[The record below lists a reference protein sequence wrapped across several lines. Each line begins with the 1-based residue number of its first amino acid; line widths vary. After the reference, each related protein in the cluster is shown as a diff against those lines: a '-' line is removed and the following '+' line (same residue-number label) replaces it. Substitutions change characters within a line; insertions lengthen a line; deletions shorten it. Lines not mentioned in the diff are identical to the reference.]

1 MCGSSASCGA
11 LYFARKR
18 KVTTKH
24 LREFSARY
32 FGPFGGYAQQYLF
45 HHARTTHA
53 ARKKIQM
60 KFDAA
65 LTPADI
71 SRLPERD
78 LSATTCVVFDVLR
91 ATSSMITALANGAA
105 EIFPAKTIE
114 EARALREKMP
124 DALLGGERH
133 GERIEGFDLGNNPF
147 EYIAALRRD
156 NGSSARRRTA
166 PSRSAP
172 ASTPGRVLVGALLN
186 IAALRDELAR
196 SQPAEVLLVCAG
208 TFETFA
214 LEDAI
219 AAGLLAAEFPD
230 AELTDAAVRRGSLRQ
245 SGFSPRPST
254 GCSPRA
260 TAARSRHGA
269 GRIRSSGALNSRV
282 LAVIGAMDGTIIRR
296 L

>member
-1 MCGSSASCGA
+1 
-11 LYFARKR
+11 
-18 KVTTKH
+18 
-24 LREFSARY
+24 
-32 FGPFGGYAQQYLF
+32 
-45 HHARTTHA
+45 
-53 ARKKIQM
+53 M
-60 KFDAA
+60 KFDAS

-78 LSATTCVVFDVLR
+78 LSGTTCVVFDVLR

-147 EYIAALRRD
+147 EYAAHSGRRIISTTTNGTIALRACER
-156 NGSSARRRTA
+156 A
-166 PSRSAP
+166 
-172 ASTPGRVLVGALLN
+172 GRVLVGALLN
-186 IAALRDELAR
+186 LAALRDELAR
-196 SQPAEVLLVCAG
+196 SRPADVLLVCAG

-230 AELTDAAVRRGSLRQ
+230 ADLTDAAAATV
-245 SGFSPRPST
+245 
-254 GCSPRA
+254 A
-260 TAARSRHGA
+260 TARSFATPLEGLLAARNGRALVAKGWRDQIEWCAQASRFGA
-269 GRIRSSGALNSRV
+269 
-282 LAVIGAMDGTIIRR
+282 IGAMDGGIIRS